1 MQRRLRESVV
11 WTILVACVA
20 MCGAA
25 EDESRWVHPLCQPL
39 DVTTNGPF
47 VELADKSLMTFDSH
61 GMRTARMKAEPGPQR
76 SLSVRASPAGRRAGK
91 SPPRSTSCARKAA
104 RWWLST

>member
-25 EDESRWVHPLCQPL
+25 EDNRSGCIRCANRW
-39 DVTTNGPF
+39 
-47 VELADKSLMTFDSH
+47 M
-61 GMRTARMKAEPGPQR
+61 
-76 SLSVRASPAGRRAGK
+76 
-91 SPPRSTSCARKAA
+91 
-104 RWWLST
+104 